1 MPTETLE
8 SYPTRSKD
16 ILWRDLDGEAFLLSD
31 DGRQIDLFN
40 KTASFAWQLSDG
52 KISIADIIS
61 KVVDRFDV
69 TYQVA
74 QRDMLALFQRLLEK
88 ELIQINGRPLDG
100 EKL

>member
-1 MPTETLE
+1 MSTEILE
-8 SYPTRSKD
+8 SYPSRSKD

-52 KISIADIIS
+52 QISIADIIS

-69 TYQVA
+69 KYQVA
-74 QRDMLALFQRLLEK
+74 KRDILALFQQLLEK
-88 ELIQINGRPLDG
+88 KQIQINGNPLDG
-100 EKL
+100 ENL